1 MNDFILDRYYK
12 FLDQQSSPKAD
23 EAEEKR
29 KAKEAI
35 EKLDELMAIQLL
47 KSELR
52 GPVTRQKGT
61 TRTPNKVVK
70 RKTKRLGP
78 ANSAFN
84 AEHVLSSQLQL
95 VVGSGRMSRP
105 QVVKQ
110 LWVYIKAHELQD
122 PNDKRKVKCDEK
134 LQAVF
139 KKPVVGM
146 FEMNKLLGNHLY
158 KDDEVVNGAKV
169 EVQSLSLEEFSDVD
183 EE

>member
-1 MNDFILDRYYK
+1 MNNLILERYYK
-12 FLDQQSSPKAD
+12 FLDQQSTKD
-23 EAEEKR
+23 EDEEKR
-29 KAKEAI
+29 RAKEAI

-61 TRTPNKVVK
+61 TRTTHKVAK
-70 RKTKRLGP
+70 RKTKRLGAP
-78 ANSAFN
+78 NTAFN
-84 AEHVLSSQLQL
+84 AEHALSAQLQL
-95 VVGSGRMSRP
+95 VVGGDRMSRP

-122 PNDKRKVKCDEK
+122 PTDKRKVKCDDK

-158 KDDEVVNGAKV
+158 KDEEVVNGPKE
-169 EVQSLSLEEFSDVD
+169 EVVDSLSLEDFSDVD
-183 EE
+183 ED